1 MNLRHLATKGFDSDI
16 VIRRSIV
23 YPGSKLSIGITHVA
37 DKAANGGHEDTI
49 QFNKAMPDNISL
61 SPSLQYGK
69 ELLLSSPIQE
79 VISREGGDVYS
90 LSACYDYVV
99 PADSLLSSAVGE
111 GVPFD
116 TIFESE
122 VTKAGMV
129 DIASEMFPNINPN
142 TGKSDIDPDSFYAPY
157 VPLVT
162 LTGCMTPQV
171 KDDVVFFNP
180 DGVVTVAEFL
190 DGLNAIKYGCNANNM
205 RRKTLD
211 NISTERDYFNEGYNS
226 ALRGISS
233 PFFNLYTRA
242 ELMTPITRLE
252 LAYITVICWSQFM
265 DKYNSLYGGSYYLG
279 ITFDWE
285 VPHDILSRYED
296 GFDYK
301 VSRYSVSEEHDV
313 ISLDIKDYRSD
324 RTMEEYREALLRG
337 VAAIPLPMFMSM
349 LELGVLDLF
358 MYENRRL
365 DPLKEVSR
373 GELCYFLARI
383 AKHFPTKRF

>member
-23 YPGSKLSIGITHVA
+23 YPGTQLSIGITHKQETH
-37 DKAANGGHEDTI
+37 DEGREDTI
-49 QFNKAMPDNISL
+49 QFNRALPDSINL
-61 SPSLQYGK
+61 SPSLQYGR
-69 ELLLSSPIQE
+69 ELMSESPISDI
-79 VISREGGDVYS
+79 VLKPDGDVYP
-90 LSACYDYVV
+90 LSACYDYKVQ
-99 PADSLLSSAVGE
+99 AGSILSSVLPE
-111 GVPFD
+111 GTPFD
-116 TIFESE
+116 SVFESD

-129 DIASEMFPNINPN
+129 DIAQEMFPGTNPN
-142 TGKSDIDPDSFYAPY
+142 TEKPDIDPDKFYAPY

-171 KDDVVFFNP
+171 KDDTTYFNP

-211 NISTERDYFNEGYNS
+211 NISTEEDYFNEGYNS

-233 PFFNLYTRA
+233 PFFNLYTRE
-242 ELMTPITRLE
+242 ELVTPITRLE
-252 LAYITVICWSQFM
+252 LAYITVICWSQFI

-285 VPHDILSRYED
+285 VPHDVLSRYED

-301 VSRYSVSEEHDV
+301 VSRFSVSPEHDV
-313 ISLDIKDYRSD
+313 VSLDIKDYRSD
-324 RTMEEYREALLRG
+324 RTMAEYRDALRAG
-337 VAAIPLPMFMSM
+337 VAALPLPMFMSM

-358 MYENRRL
+358 MYEDSRL
-365 DPLKEVSR
+365 DPLREVSR

-383 AKHFPTKRF
+383 SKHFPIKRF